1 MIDIS
6 LLLFGF
12 MLGIAA
18 GAFLER
24 RRQGLNERSVWKER
38 LGGKNAI
45 VLILSIVTGSMIADQ
60 VIRWIHR

>member
-1 MIDIS
+1 MTDLS
-6 LLLFGF
+6 LLLFGL

-18 GAFLER
+18 GGFLER

-45 VLILSIVTGSMIADQ
+45 VLILSLVTGMTIGDQ